1 MEKIKIVKIQGR
13 YGFGK
18 ATASVQTN
26 IIDSHHIYGAGGRK
40 SQDALVRVMLA
51 ATETEA
57 AAFNGKEVELTYA
70 GNDLNTSLPMYQIAG
85 AVKARNHE
93 RMKGKVQNLAK
104 MMKVAQETAR
114 VEGVD
119 ATQLMN
125 FIMVER
131 SNSRNYRNNRNVTQN
146 APVNVHALTLQ

>member
-18 ATASVQTN
+18 ATASVPTN

-70 GNDLNTSLPMYQIAG
+70 GQDLNTSLPMYQIAG
-85 AVKARNHE
+85 ALKARNHE
-93 RMKGKVQNLAK
+93 RMIGRVQNLAK
-104 MMKVAQETAR
+104 MMKVVQETAKL
-114 VEGVD
+114 EGVD
-119 ATQLMN
+119 QNQLMHYV
-125 FIMVER
+125 MQSR
-131 SNSRNYRNNRNVTQN
+131 QNSHRTVQNQTQN
-146 APVNVHALTLQ
+146 VATNAHVLSF